1 MSKALKILIFVLA
14 FNTGCVSYSLSNEL
28 PDSVTIK
35 PGVSSP
41 LAEALKGHEGESGF
55 LPLIEGSEAFDARV
69 ALANTAVTS
78 LDVQYYIWHRDKTGT
93 ALLSKLLDAAE
104 RGVRVRL
111 LLDDINLGKDREF
124 LKALDQHPLVQIR
137 IFNPLSSDGEGLSV
151 IARNAQLVLDFNEMN
166 RRMHNKVFIA
176 DNSVSVIG
184 GRNIGDEYFD
194 LKEDRSFRDLDI
206 LAAGKVA
213 KALSKDFDQYWNSPN
228 AYGFHKDEEAGSK
241 ISADAW
247 QKVRK
252 EQNIAH
258 SETPEIIFSNEPM
271 KAMTAE
277 TIAEYKKKFIW
288 AEAEAM
294 ADSPSIFDDKAP
306 GLEDEIK
313 KWPKPVSEFL
323 VESAYFIPPDP
334 LLNLFKDLDKKGV
347 TIKVLTNSLQ
357 SNDVMLAHAGYMG
370 KREDIMKSG
379 AEIYE
384 WRMKKV
390 RVKTG
395 DKGGMYAS
403 RAGLH
408 SKTFVIDRQYVFIGS
423 MNLDGRSIE
432 LNTESGLMIH
442 SRELAKLIS
451 AFILEGMSPESSWKL
466 SLDCKAKP
474 CTTKN
479 GHVVWTGAKDG
490 KKMTYDSEPEAPFWK
505 RSMAKFMSHLPI
517 EDKL

>member
-1 MSKALKILIFVLA
+1 MIKALKILIFVLA
-14 FNTGCVSYSLSNEL
+14 FNLGCVSYSLSNKL
-28 PDSVTIK
+28 PDSLTIAAG
-35 PGVSSP
+35 PSSP
-41 LAEALKGHEGESGF
+41 LGEALKGHEDESGF

-69 ALANTAVTS
+69 ALANIAGTS

-137 IFNPLSSDGEGLSV
+137 IFNPLSSDGEGVSV
-151 IARNAQLVLDFNEMN
+151 IARNVQLVLDFNEMN

-176 DNSVSVIG
+176 DNTAAVIG

-206 LAAGKVA
+206 LAAGKVT
-213 KALSKDFDQYWNSPN
+213 KTLSKDFDQYWNSPN
-228 AYGFHKDEEAGSK
+228 AYGFHKDDDAAGK
-241 ISADAW
+241 ISPEEW
-247 QKVRK
+247 QKVRVA
-252 EQNIAH
+252 QNIAH
-258 SETPEIIFSNEPM
+258 SDKPEVIFANEP
-271 KAMTAE
+271 KESTTAE
-277 TIAEYKKKFIW
+277 TIAEYKKQLIW
-288 AEAEAM
+288 AEGEAM
-294 ADSPSIFDDKAP
+294 ADSPAIFDDKAP
-306 GLEDEIK
+306 GLEDKIK

-323 VESAYFIPPDP
+323 VESAYFIPPEP
-334 LLNLFKDLDKKGV
+334 LLNFFKELNKKGV

-370 KREDIMKSG
+370 KRDEIMNSG
-379 AEIYE
+379 AEMYE

-390 RVKTG
+390 RVKTA

-423 MNLDGRSIE
+423 MNLDGRSID
-432 LNTESGLMIH
+432 LNTESGMMIH
-442 SRELAKLIS
+442 SRELAKRIS
-451 AFILEGMSPESSWKL
+451 AFILEGMSPELSWKL
-466 SLDCKAKP
+466 SLDCKKKP
-474 CTTKN
+474 CTKAN
-479 GHVVWTGAKDG
+479 GKLQWSGIKDG
-490 KKMTYDSEPEAPFWK
+490 KQMTYDAEPEAPLWK
-505 RSMAKFMSHLPI
+505 RSMANFMSHLPI